1 MLTVAAPG
9 ISEGGGIGRRTTM
22 GQAQNQLFDGM
33 DIFDWEGAKIG
44 KVTRYDRKLGY
55 IQTEGTFSGARY
67 IPVSAIERL
76 GPSGAYLNV
85 SSSTVKDLYQHMPK
99 VTPDLDASGKLTGKG
114 KVASGYTGKLVPLDA
129 EGLQLVREKIMKGS
143 KVFDAE
149 GKRVGA
155 VQVYDKDTGYMR
167 IEKGEIFTK
176 DLFLPVTAVSYLD
189 DAGIHLSEA
198 KDSILSHFLRVPE
211 IAQEFFAR

>member
-1 MLTVAAPG
+1 
-9 ISEGGGIGRRTTM
+9 M
-22 GQAQNQLFDGM
+22 GQAQNQIFDGM

-85 SSSTVKDLYQHMPK
+85 SSGTVKDLYQHMPK
-99 VTPDLDASGKLTGKG
+99 VSPDVDSSGKLTGTG
-114 KVASGYTGKLVPLDA
+114 KVASGYTGRPVPLDA
-129 EGLQLVREKIMKGS
+129 DGLQLVREKITKGT

-149 GKRVGA
+149 GKKVGA

-167 IEKGEIFTK
+167 IEKGDVFVK
-176 DLFLPVTAVSYLD
+176 DIFLPVTAVSYLD
-189 DAGIHLSEA
+189 DTGIHLAEA
-198 KDSILSHFLRVPE
+198 KDSIMSHFVRVPE
-211 IAQEFFAR
+211 VAQEFFAR